1 MGNYASRCTDRRR
14 QFGYNAQR
22 PRITVPSAAKSGV
35 ARAALAAVLLLTL
48 LAGCDLFVPES
59 IRVTAPE
66 PTFQIRVEFEGGDP
80 DSYEVTFDP
89 PAAAT
94 GGVAAGD
101 GTIFLSEV
109 LRYADFATSD
119 SDTDPVVIRVR
130 AERENTDQR
139 LSVTITQ
146 IESSMTPPG
155 EHILYEKAL
164 PDDSDPEAGDNPTL
178 EIELTQPIPGS

>member
-1 MGNYASRCTDRRR
+1 MGTRIACRNELARVV
-14 QFGYNAQR
+14 N
-22 PRITVPSAAKSGV
+22 PRLHATVTAFV
-35 ARAALAAVLLLTL
+35 MLVL

-94 GGVAAGD
+94 GSFAAGD
-101 GTIFLSEV
+101 GTVFLSDV
-109 LRYADFATSD
+109 LPYANFATSD
-119 SDTDPVVIRVR
+119 SDTDPAAIRVFASR
-130 AERENTDQR
+130 TNDTER

-155 EHILYEKAL
+155 EHILYQQVLEA
-164 PDDSDPEAGDNPTL
+164 SGTPEAGDNPTL
-178 EIELTQPIPGS
+178 ELELTQPIPRS